1 MYRNLYNFL
10 KENQNNLKVNIDLLE
25 FFKNNIRF
33 SSKTKFLD
41 LEKKY
46 PKFRNIYEEFLK
58 SEKFKKMINMI
69 KTKHDEEYLKLFF
82 RHTKNFL
89 NLYIK
94 DNPFC
99 KVSRRLGVKPC
110 NSGAKSSDSK

>member
-1 MYRNLYNFL
+1 M
-10 KENQNNLKVNIDLLE
+10 LE

-33 SSKTKFLD
+33 STKNKFMD

-46 PKFRNIYEEFLK
+46 PKFRTIYEEFLK
-58 SEKFKKMINMI
+58 SEKFKKMINVI

-89 NLYIK
+89 NLYLR
-94 DNPFC
+94 DSPYC
-99 KVSRRLGVKPC
+99 KSSRRLGSKQI
-110 NSGAKSSDSK
+110 NSAIKKAGR

>member
-1 MYRNLYNFL
+1 L
-10 KENQNNLKVNIDLLE
+10 KISTEILD
-25 FFKNNIRF
+25 FFKNNIKF
-33 SSKTKFLD
+33 STRNKILD

-46 PKFRNIYEEFLK
+46 PKFRSVYEEFLK
-58 SEKFKKMINMI
+58 SEKFKKMINII

-94 DNPFC
+94 DTPFC
-99 KVSRRLGVKPC
+99 KVGRRLGSKSI
-110 NSGAKSSDSK
+110 NSIKIQSK